1 MGFDLRA
8 EFLEVKDDCTLDR
21 AAEVGMV
28 VSDDA

>member
-8 EFLEVKDDCTLDR
+8 EFLEVKDDCTLNR